1 MSPDTNS
8 KNPSYLP
15 PASIVKFAI
24 NTTSIVKFAINTTAR
39 SQFKVPATS
48 MCSSLQKSS
57 VFSMRLVPELAG
69 SSSYS
74 VRSPLA
80 CTVSRHSWL
89 PCAQLPPLP
98 HSSCPLEAHRPCHSR
113 LLYDAIS
120 TSRVTQARFKI
131 TQVIHQSHR
140 STPATYVIQIYIYI
154 SAPAIGTVRG
164 CQDACTG

>member
-15 PASIVKFAI
+15 PA
-24 NTTSIVKFAINTTAR
+24 SIVKFAINTTAR

-74 VRSPLA
+74 VRSPSA

-89 PCAQLPPLP
+89 PCAQLPPPP
-98 HSSCPLEAHRPCHSR
+98 HSSCPLEA
-113 LLYDAIS
+113 
-120 TSRVTQARFKI
+120 FKI

-140 STPATYVIQIYIYI
+140 STPATYVIQIRVYIYI
-154 SAPAIGTVRG
+154 YRG
-164 CQDACTG
+164 KVTLELWSICTSNWHRPWVPRCVHWME